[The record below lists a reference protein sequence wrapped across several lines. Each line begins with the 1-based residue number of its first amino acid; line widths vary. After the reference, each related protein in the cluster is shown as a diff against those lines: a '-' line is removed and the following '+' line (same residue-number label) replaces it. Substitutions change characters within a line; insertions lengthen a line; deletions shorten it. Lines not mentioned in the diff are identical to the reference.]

1 MYPIVI
7 GICGKSASGKDYT
20 ATRLV
25 DEYIEMGIPVNKVV
39 SYTTRPQREGEING
53 VDYHFIDRR
62 TFIEMQYEKKFM
74 EYSEFRGW
82 KYGTSIDAFKDNC
95 VNICVLNPAGID
107 ALNKYYRN
115 TRSIAACELF
125 YLKVPFF
132 TRLKRAIKREHTFKW
147 EFVRRAFAD
156 NHDFLDY
163 DEYFGY
169 MENEHLLPYC
179 HGRIDFVS
187 KIMNNDRLIYET
199 SKLKRQRLS
208 K

>member
-7 GICGKSASGKDYT
+7 GICGKSAAGKDFV

-25 DEYIEMGIPVNKVV
+25 EEYKKIGIPAKKVI
-39 SYTTRPQREGEING
+39 SYTTRPPREGEVDG
-53 VDYHFIDRR
+53 VDYHFVNLE
-62 TFIEMQYEKKFM
+62 TFIEMQYDNKFI
-74 EYSEFRGW
+74 EHTEFRGW
-82 KYGTSIDAFKDNC
+82 RYGTAINSFDNNC
-95 VNICVLNPAGID
+95 VNICVLNPTGMD

-132 TRLKRAIKREHTFKW
+132 TRLKRSIKREHTFKW

-156 NHDFLDY
+156 NYDFLDY
-163 DEYFGY
+163 DEYFGC

-199 SKLKRQRLS
+199 SKLEHRFLS